1 MPYRLCGVKWRS
13 DKLWREEDCVLSP
26 YVVCWFLSGKKW
38 REIIHRSLIH
48 ITNMKYRIAYLF
60 VSFLMTLENLEGH
73 SPNAGLIKCNST
85 EHLSDIQHSFN
96 WHGASRGPSAIA
108 ELLVFTSTKRH
119 LKRYALQTNMTWL
132 IVARSSRSGT
142 FWWGIYFYCAATM
155 LTMPLVERCVKLDN
169 SVGLWQMIT
178 ATAMADLPRR
188 RRCLAYTALVM
199 QNRQKRCSC

>member
-1 MPYRLCGVKWRS
+1 MPYRLRGVKWRS

-48 ITNMKYRIAYLF
+48 ITNMKYHIAYLF
-60 VSFLMTLENLEGH
+60 VSFLMTWKTLKV
-73 SPNAGLIKCNST
+73 IRRT
-85 EHLSDIQHSFN
+85 YQMQFDEHLCDIRHGFN

-108 ELLVFTSTKRH
+108 ELLVFTTTKRH
-119 LKRYALQTNMTWL
+119 LKRYALQTNMSWL
-132 IVARSSRSGT
+132 IVARSSRSVT
-142 FWWGIYFYCAATM
+142 FWRGIYFYCAAAM